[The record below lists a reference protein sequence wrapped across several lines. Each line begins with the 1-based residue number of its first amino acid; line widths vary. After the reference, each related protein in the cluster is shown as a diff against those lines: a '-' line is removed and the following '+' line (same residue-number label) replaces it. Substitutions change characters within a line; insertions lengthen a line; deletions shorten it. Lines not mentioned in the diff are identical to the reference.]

1 MKKSLGPESHE
12 SVCRQWGDCKI
23 VTVAAESGA
32 RAAKPVITDL
42 VIYLDIVTLIG

>member
-23 VTVAAESGA
+23 VTKALDKGLCRA
-32 RAAKPVITDL
+32 RELITNM
-42 VIYLDIVTLIG
+42 VIYLDIVTLFG

>member
-1 MKKSLGPESHE
+1 MKKSLGRESHE

-23 VTVAAESGA
+23 VTKALGNGLCRVRGL
-32 RAAKPVITDL
+32 ITNM